1 VFLADFQAIL
11 ADFQAIL
18 ADFQAILAD
27 FQAIYSYFK
36 ILVFAVLPKNT
47 KKTCLFLWQFF
58 FYKKYFAIKYMIK
71 DVAKN
76 QWPCFISIKRGFE

>member
-18 ADFQAILAD
+18 ADFQAI
-27 FQAIYSYFK
+27 YNYFK

-47 KKTCLFLWQFF
+47 KKTCFIFMAIFF
-58 FYKKYFAIKYMIK
+58 FIKNIL
-71 DVAKN
+71 
-76 QWPCFISIKRGFE
+76 P